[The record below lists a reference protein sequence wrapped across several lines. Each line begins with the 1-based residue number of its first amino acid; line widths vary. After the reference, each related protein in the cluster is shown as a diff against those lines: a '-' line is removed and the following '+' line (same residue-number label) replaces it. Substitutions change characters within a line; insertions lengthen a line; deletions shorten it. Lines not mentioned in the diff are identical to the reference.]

1 MGGVAGDH
9 SQIPNG
15 SRSHELLSLDSVS
28 NNLTADTVGHCRIV
42 IPIHGRGLELPV
54 IMETDHIVN
63 QSNGMSDS
71 APSDSFH
78 TMSHQHQLCK
88 HGHNLASLGSV
99 SLREVGVSLE
109 PVAVSSITQ
118 DLAVGTGPVDES
130 SDSLAFVPPSL
141 QMEDSNSNKENMA
154 TLFTICECASLFSW
168 VLFFKIT
175 CD

>member
-1 MGGVAGDH
+1 MAEELTVDGVAGDH

-15 SRSHELLSLDSVS
+15 SRSHEPLSVDSVS

-42 IPIHGRGLELPV
+42 IPIHGSGLELPV
-54 IMETDHIVN
+54 VMETDHIVN

-71 APSDSFH
+71 ALSDSIH

-88 HGHNLASLGSV
+88 HGHNLGSV

-109 PVAVSSITQ
+109 PVTVSSIMQ
-118 DLAVGTGPVDES
+118 DLAVGTGHVDEY
-130 SDSLAFVPPSL
+130 SDSLAFGPPSL
-141 QMEDSNSNKENMA
+141 QMEESNSNKENMA
-154 TLFTICECASLFSW
+154 TLFTVWCTL
-168 VLFFKIT
+168 